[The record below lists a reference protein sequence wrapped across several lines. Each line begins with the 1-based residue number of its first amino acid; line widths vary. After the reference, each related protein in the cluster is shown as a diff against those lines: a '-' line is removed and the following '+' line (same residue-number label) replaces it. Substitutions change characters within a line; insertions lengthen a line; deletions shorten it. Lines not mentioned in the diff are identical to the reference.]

1 MGMRRFKI
9 ITYKFLV
16 NILLRLP
23 DAFYAVL
30 FAVVFPIYK
39 ALHKERAYGRVEKH
53 LELAR
58 EYITKKNTIDCFAPL
73 QGSRNDEQGYTAR
86 ELAHALDNRSVMSL
100 LNDDEAEGRSI
111 KPLEHTTARDTFRG
125 IFWNALESYRGL
137 ARFKSIEKRIV
148 YENEHII
155 RDAIAECAKQNAP
168 IAGISI
174 HQGAF
179 ELMHR
184 ALCRYSEHVHL
195 ITDSV
200 GDIAFR
206 DVLKELRSDPHLTEY
221 HPDETGRLIR
231 ELFRTKG
238 ILAMVVDQGKHTKGN
253 LVSLFGRPTP
263 LYLRLPQKIN
273 EMGAGIVIFRTWSEK
288 KRIVIRFE
296 NYYPPKY
303 DENAGKAANAAP
315 SENPQNLD
323 KSPLVTAIAS
333 EIETWI
339 ADHPEQ
345 WSWNYH
351 GNFVQ

>member
-1 MGMRRFKI
+1 MEMRRFKV
-9 ITYKFLV
+9 ITYKFLI

-39 ALHKERAYGRVEKH
+39 ALHKKRAYGRVEKH
-53 LELAR
+53 LAAAKEFEARKSNGTNKMPRDAKSPTPNALA
-58 EYITKKNTIDCFAPL
+58 
-73 QGSRNDEQGYTAR
+73 
-86 ELAHALDNRSVMSL
+86 
-100 LNDDEAEGRSI
+100 
-111 KPLEHTTARDTFRG
+111 TTNACDTFRG

-137 ARFKSIEKRIV
+137 ARFKSVEKRIV

-200 GDIAFR
+200 GDPAFR
-206 DVLKELRSDPHLTEY
+206 EVLKNLRSDAHLTEY

-238 ILAMVVDQGKHTKGN
+238 ILAMVIDQGKNTKGN
-253 LVSLFGRPTP
+253 MISLFGRPST

-273 EMGAGIVIFRTWSEK
+273 EMGAGIVTFRTWSEK

-303 DENAGKAANAAP
+303 DIQHGRETSARLNDQSVKNATP
-315 SENPQNLD
+315 SE
-323 KSPLVTAIAS
+323 SALVTAIAR
-333 EIETWI
+333 EVETWI
-339 ADHPEQ
+339 AEHPEQ

-351 GNFVQ
+351 GNFIATL

>member
-1 MGMRRFKI
+1 MRSLRFL
-9 ITYKFLV
+9 TYKVVLF
-16 NILLRLP
+16 ILLRLP
-23 DAFYAVL
+23 DFFYSFL
-30 FAVVFPIYK
+30 FFIVFPVYK

-53 LELAR
+53 LELAQQYLA
-58 EYITKKNTIDCFAPL
+58 EKGINSAPL
-73 QGSRNDEQGYTAR
+73 N
-86 ELAHALDNRSVMSL
+86 
-100 LNDDEAEGRSI
+100 
-111 KPLEHTTARDTFRG
+111 KTTARDVFKG
-125 IFWNALESYRGL
+125 IYWNALESYRGL
-137 ARFKSIEKRIV
+137 ARFKSVEKRIV

-155 RDAIAECAKQNAP
+155 RDAIAECAKANAP

-184 ALCRYSEHVHL
+184 SLCRYSEHVHL

-200 GDIAFR
+200 GDTAFR
-206 DVLKELRSDPHLTEY
+206 NVLKELRSDPHLTEY

-253 LVSLFGRPTP
+253 TVSLFGRPTT

-273 EMGAGIVIFRTWSEK
+273 EMGAGIVTFRTWSEK
-288 KRIVIRFE
+288 KRIVVRFE
-296 NYYPPKY
+296 KYYPPKY
-303 DENAGKAANAAP
+303 DVTKDIAHEVEN
-315 SENPQNLD
+315 
-323 KSPLVTAIAS
+323 
-333 EIETWI
+333 WI

-351 GNFVQ
+351 GNFKAGNN

>member
-23 DAFYAVL
+23 DAFYAIL

-39 ALHKERAYGRVEKH
+39 ALHKKRAYGRVEKH
-53 LELAR
+53 LAAAK
-58 EYITKKNTIDCFAPL
+58 EYAAKVYTKKMRTDSSTKSA
-73 QGSRNDEQGYTAR
+73 
-86 ELAHALDNRSVMSL
+86 L
-100 LNDDEAEGRSI
+100 LNVT
-111 KPLEHTTARDTFRG
+111 PRDTFRG

-155 RDAIAECAKQNAP
+155 RDAITECAKQNAP

-339 ADHPEQ
+339 AEHPEQ

-351 GNFVQ
+351 GNFATAL

>member
-39 ALHKERAYGRVEKH
+39 ALHKKRAYGRVEKH
-53 LELAR
+53 LAAAK
-58 EYITKKNTIDCFAPL
+58 EYAKKTRTESSTKSA
-73 QGSRNDEQGYTAR
+73 
-86 ELAHALDNRSVMSL
+86 L
-100 LNDDEAEGRSI
+100 LNVT
-111 KPLEHTTARDTFRG
+111 PRDTFRG

-137 ARFKSIEKRIV
+137 ARFKSVERRIV

-351 GNFVQ
+351 GNFVQSKAQS

>member
-23 DAFYAVL
+23 DAFYAIL

-39 ALHKERAYGRVEKH
+39 ALHKKRAYGRVEKH
-53 LELAR
+53 LAAAK
-58 EYITKKNTIDCFAPL
+58 EYAAKVYTKKMRTDSSTKSA
-73 QGSRNDEQGYTAR
+73 
-86 ELAHALDNRSVMSL
+86 L
-100 LNDDEAEGRSI
+100 LNVT
-111 KPLEHTTARDTFRG
+111 PRDTFRG

>member
-1 MGMRRFKI
+1 MHRAKV
-9 ITYKFLV
+9 ITYKFLI

-30 FAVVFPIYK
+30 FTVVFPIYK
-39 ALHKERAYGRVEKH
+39 ALHKKRAYGRVEKH
-53 LELAR
+53 LAAAR
-58 EYITKKNTIDCFAPL
+58 EY
-73 QGSRNDEQGYTAR
+73 EAR
-86 ELAHALDNRSVMSL
+86 ESNGTNKMPRDMKSPHPNALATIN
-100 LNDDEAEGRSI
+100 
-111 KPLEHTTARDTFRG
+111 ARDTFRG

-137 ARFKSIEKRIV
+137 ARFKNVEKRIT

-155 RDAIAECAKQNAP
+155 RNAIADCAKTNAP

-200 GDIAFR
+200 GDPAFR
-206 DVLKELRSDPHLTEY
+206 EVLKELRSDPHLTEY

-231 ELFRTKG
+231 ELFRTKS
-238 ILAMVVDQGKHTKGN
+238 ILAMVIDQGKHTKGN
-253 LVSLFGRPTP
+253 TVSLFGRPST

-273 EMGAGIVIFRTWSEK
+273 EMGAGIVTFRTWSEK
-288 KRIVIRFE
+288 KRIIIRFE
-296 NYYPPKY
+296 SYYPPKFDIQHDRETSAKLY
-303 DENAGKAANAAP
+303 GQSAEKAAQ
-315 SENPQNLD
+315 SE
-323 KSPLVTAIAS
+323 SALVTAIAH
-333 EIETWI
+333 EVETWI
-339 ADHPEQ
+339 AEHPEQ

-351 GNFVQ
+351 GNFIG

>member
-1 MGMRRFKI
+1 MHRI
-9 ITYKFLV
+9 QVITYKFLI

-30 FAVVFPIYK
+30 FATVFPVYK
-39 ALHKERAYGRVEKH
+39 ALHKKRAYGRVEKH
-53 LELAR
+53 L
-58 EYITKKNTIDCFAPL
+58 
-73 QGSRNDEQGYTAR
+73 
-86 ELAHALDNRSVMSL
+86 AHAKEYKAKSSNAISKI
-100 LNDDEAEGRSI
+100 N
-111 KPLEHTTARDTFRG
+111 ARDTFRG
-125 IFWNALESYRGL
+125 IFRNALESYRGL
-137 ARFKSIEKRIV
+137 ARFNSVEKRIV

-155 RDAIAECAKQNAP
+155 RNAIAECARQNAP

-206 DVLKELRSDPHLTEY
+206 EVLKDLRSDPHLTEY

-238 ILAMVVDQGKHTKGN
+238 ILAMVIDQGKHTKGN
-253 LVSLFGRPTP
+253 TVSLFGRPST

-273 EMGAGIVIFRTWSEK
+273 EMGAGIVTFRTWSEK

-296 NYYPPKY
+296 SYYPPKY
-303 DENAGKAANAAP
+303 DIQQGNETSARIYGQSAENAAQSK
-315 SENPQNLD
+315 NPLI
-323 KSPLVTAIAS
+323 LGIAH
-333 EIETWI
+333 EVETWI
-339 ADHPEQ
+339 AEHPEQ

-351 GNFVQ
+351 GNFIG

>member
-1 MGMRRFKI
+1 MRRFKI

-23 DAFYAVL
+23 DAFYTIL

-39 ALHKERAYGRVEKH
+39 ALHKKRAYGRVEKH
-53 LELAR
+53 LAAAK
-58 EYITKKNTIDCFAPL
+58 EYAAKVYTKKMRTDSSTKSA
-73 QGSRNDEQGYTAR
+73 
-86 ELAHALDNRSVMSL
+86 L
-100 LNDDEAEGRSI
+100 LNVT
-111 KPLEHTTARDTFRG
+111 PRDTFRG

-351 GNFVQ
+351 GNFTTTL

>member
-1 MGMRRFKI
+1 MHKI
-9 ITYKFLV
+9 KVITYKFLI

-30 FAVVFPIYK
+30 FTVIFPVYK
-39 ALHKERAYGRVEKH
+39 ALHKNRAYGRVEKH
-53 LELAR
+53 LAAAKEYEAR
-58 EYITKKNTIDCFAPL
+58 ESNCSNKMP
-73 QGSRNDEQGYTAR
+73 RNEKCPPPKA
-86 ELAHALDNRSVMSL
+86 LATVNAC
-100 LNDDEAEGRSI
+100 
-111 KPLEHTTARDTFRG
+111 DTFKG

-137 ARFKSIEKRIV
+137 ARFKSVEKRIV
-148 YENEHII
+148 YENEQVICN
-155 RDAIAECAKQNAP
+155 AIADCAKQNAP

-206 DVLKELRSDPHLTEY
+206 EVLKDLRSDPHLTEY

-238 ILAMVVDQGKHTKGN
+238 ILAMVIDQGKHTKGN
-253 LVSLFGRPTP
+253 TVSLFGRPST

-273 EMGAGIVIFRTWSEK
+273 EMGAGIVTFRTWSEK

-296 NYYPPKY
+296 SYYPPKY
-303 DENAGKAANAAP
+303 DENVGNAETEP
-315 SENPQNLD
+315 SE
-323 KSPLVTAIAS
+323 SPFVTRIAR
-333 EIETWI
+333 EVETWI
-339 ADHPEQ
+339 AEHPEQ

-351 GNFVQ
+351 GNFIR

>member
-1 MGMRRFKI
+1 MRRFKV

-23 DAFYAVL
+23 NAFYAIL

-39 ALHKERAYGRVEKH
+39 ALHKKRAYGRVEKH

-58 EYITKKNTIDCFAPL
+58 QY
-73 QGSRNDEQGYTAR
+73 
-86 ELAHALDNRSVMSL
+86 LAETGINCAEHAKVT
-100 LNDDEAEGRSI
+100 
-111 KPLEHTTARDTFRG
+111 PRDTFHG

-137 ARFKSIEKRIV
+137 ARFKSVEKRIV

-155 RDAIAECAKQNAP
+155 REAITECAKQNAP

-179 ELMHR
+179 ELLHR

-206 DVLKELRSDPHLTEY
+206 EVLKELRSDPHLTEY

-253 LVSLFGRPTP
+253 IVSLFGRPST

-273 EMGAGIVIFRTWSEK
+273 EMGAGIVTFRTWSEK

-296 NYYPPKY
+296 SYYPPQYDVTHKPPEISFKDKY
-303 DENAGKAANAAP
+303 ARST
-315 SENPQNLD
+315 SE
-323 KSPLVTAIAS
+323 SPLVTAIAH

-351 GNFVQ
+351 GNFIR

>member
-1 MGMRRFKI
+1 MHRIKAT
-9 ITYKFLV
+9 TYKFLI

-23 DAFYAVL
+23 DAFYAIL
-30 FAVVFPIYK
+30 FTVVFPIYK
-39 ALHKERAYGRVEKH
+39 ALHKKRAYGRVEKH

-58 EYITKKNTIDCFAPL
+58 QYLAENSINCA
-73 QGSRNDEQGYTAR
+73 
-86 ELAHALDNRSVMSL
+86 ELAKVN
-100 LNDDEAEGRSI
+100 
-111 KPLEHTTARDTFRG
+111 PRDTFKG

-155 RDAIAECAKQNAP
+155 QNAIADCAKQNAP

-179 ELMHR
+179 ELLHR

-200 GDIAFR
+200 GDMAFR
-206 DVLKELRSDPHLTEY
+206 EVLKDLRSNPHLTEY

-238 ILAMVVDQGKHTKGN
+238 ILAMVIDQGKHTKGN
-253 LVSLFGRPTP
+253 TVSLFGRPST

-273 EMGAGIVIFRTWSEK
+273 EMGAGIVTFRTWSEK

-296 NYYPPKY
+296 SYYPPKY
-303 DENAGKAANAAP
+303 DAGIGNAENAAP
-315 SENPQNLD
+315 SE
-323 KSPLVTAIAS
+323 SPLVTGIAR
-333 EIETWI
+333 EVETWI
-339 ADHPEQ
+339 AEHPEQ

-351 GNFVQ
+351 GNFKTSNC

>member
-23 DAFYAVL
+23 DAFYAIL

-39 ALHKERAYGRVEKH
+39 ALHKKRAYGRVEKH
-53 LELAR
+53 LAAAK
-58 EYITKKNTIDCFAPL
+58 EYAAKVYTKKMRTDSSTKSA
-73 QGSRNDEQGYTAR
+73 
-86 ELAHALDNRSVMSL
+86 L
-100 LNDDEAEGRSI
+100 LNVT
-111 KPLEHTTARDTFRG
+111 PRDTFRG

-137 ARFKSIEKRIV
+137 ARFKSVERRIV

-155 RDAIAECAKQNAP
+155 REAIAVCAKQNAP

-238 ILAMVVDQGKHTKGN
+238 LLAMVVDQGKHTKGN

-351 GNFVQ
+351 GNFTTTL